1 MTGSSTFGGRYALVR
16 RGLSEAERLA
26 HSRRI
31 WERVV
36 GLPCYQHARVLLG
49 YMAFDHEVL
58 TDSLMQQAM
67 ASGKQVVLPMV
78 LGDRQEM
85 ALYSIEDLR
94 SDVAPGYRGILEPQP
109 QRTRV
114 VAPETLDLA
123 LIPGVAFDLRGGRL
137 GFGAGFYDRLLS
149 RLPRDIPTVGL
160 AFDFQVIPR
169 LPLQP
174 HDMVLQA
181 IVTEH
186 RVIWGSILDAGRCSG
201 RGPVLS
207 CGWGKGRGV
216 NNLGRNLYSHGGWS
230 VRTGRRGP
238 PERISA
244 AESGC

>member
-1 MTGSSTFGGRYALVR
+1 VQQPVDETRREYDETTLIYDRKQYIRRSIRARR
-16 RGLSEAERLA
+16 RGLSEVERLA
-26 HSRRI
+26 HSHRI

-36 GLPCYQHARVLLG
+36 GLPCYQRARVLLG

-67 ASGKQVVLPMV
+67 ASGKQLVLPMV

-114 VAPETLDLA
+114 VAPETLELA

-137 GFGAGFYDRLLS
+137 GLGAGFYDRLLS

-174 HDMVLQA
+174 HDMVVQA

-186 RVIWGSILDAGRCSG
+186 RVIWGRSWMQGD
-201 RGPVLS
+201 
-207 CGWGKGRGV
+207 
-216 NNLGRNLYSHGGWS
+216 
-230 VRTGRRGP
+230 
-238 PERISA
+238 A
-244 AESGC
+244 AEGARFSHVAGERGEG

>member
-1 MTGSSTFGGRYALVR
+1 MDETRREDDETTLIRDRKQYIRRSIRAVR

-26 HSRRI
+26 HSRRV

-36 GLPCYQHARVLLG
+36 ALSCYQHARVVLG

-58 TDSLMQQAM
+58 TDGLMQQAM
-67 ASGKQVVLPMV
+67 ASGKQLVLPMV
-78 LGDRQEM
+78 LGDRQDM
-85 ALYSIEDLR
+85 ALYVIEDLGR
-94 SDVAPGYRGILEPQP
+94 DVAPGYRGILEPQP
-109 QRTRV
+109 QRTRA

-169 LPLQP
+169 LPFEP
-174 HDMVLQA
+174 HDMLLEA

-186 RVIWGSILDAGRCSG
+186 RVIWGT
-201 RGPVLS
+201 S
-207 CGWGKGRGV
+207 CTQGD
-216 NNLGRNLYSHGGWS
+216 
-230 VRTGRRGP
+230 
-238 PERISA
+238 A
-244 AESGC
+244 AEGARFSHVAGERGEG